1 MFAIVSGRNA
11 TKGADTL
18 AAIEA
23 AGARPGSSPPTSTT
37 WTRSGT
43 SPTRPVTWRW
53 GEGAAGTPRLGPRNR
68 RDHRL
73 PRLVRAGYISGVTL
87 PMDGGFMALGLA
99 EQ

>member
-1 MFAIVSGRNA
+1 MASETSA
-11 TKGADTL
+11 TR
-18 AAIEA
+18 AATVE
-23 AGARPGSSPPTSTT
+23 PG
-37 WTRSGT
+37 
-43 SPTRPVTWRW
+43 
-53 GEGAAGTPRLGPRNR
+53 GAAATVFRDFSSVRPTTITVAPSRAKRCAAAAPRLGPRNR